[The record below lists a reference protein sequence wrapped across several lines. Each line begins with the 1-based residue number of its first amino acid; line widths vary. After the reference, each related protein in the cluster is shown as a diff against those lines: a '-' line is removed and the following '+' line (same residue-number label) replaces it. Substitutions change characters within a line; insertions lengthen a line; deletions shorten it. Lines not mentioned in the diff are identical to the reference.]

1 MTLQQTITRIAGEL
15 GRPALLEDR
24 RRRVVAH
31 SPHPDGIDDVR
42 RRSILEHRANPA
54 IHAWLTALG
63 VYDAT
68 DPVRVPGNPDLGM
81 LARVCVP
88 IIRSGVV
95 FGHLWFIEP
104 DDDTPPL
111 DLERAGVSA
120 VEVAD
125 EWASARSSQDHQ
137 GERERE
143 LIRDLVLGRAEVRRR
158 AAEALVESGRFEGGH
173 LRAYVLAVGAGGTTS
188 DAALDR
194 AARRARRTLGGRGV
208 LVVARGDHAAL
219 VAPASGRFAD
229 PDRIAGV
236 IATAAAE
243 ALAGPDAPAGTVRV
257 GVGGAAPVASARTSY
272 REARR
277 ALDIARSF
285 ELVDAVV
292 HWDRL
297 GVYRGLDAAAARGL
311 RSSDVQPG
319 LERVAAERDGH
330 VLLETIACYLDAAG
344 HVQQAAA
351 RLQVHRTSLY
361 NRIARIER
369 ILGIDLGSGLDRLA
383 LHLALL
389 LRAGENGS
397 PGASGEASDLVA
409 PADRPPTRHLSS
421 AAGGVV
427 DI

>member
-15 GRPALLEDR
+15 DRPALLEDR

-68 DPVRVPGNPDLGM
+68 APVRVPGNPDLGM

-88 IIRSGVV
+88 IIRSGEV
-95 FGHLWFIEP
+95 FGHLWFIEAG
-104 DDDTPPL
+104 DGTPPL
-111 DLERAGVSA
+111 DLERAGASA
-120 VEVAD
+120 AEVAD
-125 EWASARSSQDHQ
+125 EWATARSSQDRR
-137 GERERE
+137 GELERE
-143 LIRDLVLGRAEVRRR
+143 LVRDLLLGRAEVRRR
-158 AAEALVESGRFEGGH
+158 AADALLESGRFEGGR
-173 LRAYVLAVGAGGTTS
+173 LRAYVLASCAARGPS
-188 DAALDR
+188 DAALER
-194 AARRARRTLGGRGV
+194 AARRARRALGGRGV
-208 LVVARGDHAAL
+208 LVVARGDHAVL
-219 VAPASGRFAD
+219 VAPSSGRFAD
-229 PDRIAGV
+229 PDRIADV
-236 IATAAAE
+236 VASAAAE
-243 ALAGPDAPAGTVRV
+243 AIDGPDAAADTVRV
-257 GVGGAAPVASARTSY
+257 GVGGEAPVASARTSY

-277 ALDIARSF
+277 ALGIARSF
-285 ELVDAVV
+285 GLVDPVV
-292 HWDRL
+292 HWERL

-311 RSSDVQPG
+311 RSGDFQPG
-319 LERVAAERDGH
+319 LDRVAAERDGR

-361 NRIARIER
+361 NRIARVER

-389 LRAGENGS
+389 LRAGEDAS
-397 PGASGEASDLVA
+397 PARPGEASDFGA
-409 PADRPPTRHLSS
+409 
-421 AAGGVV
+421 
-427 DI
+427 

>member
-15 GRPALLEDR
+15 ERPALLEDR

-68 DPVRVPGNPDLGM
+68 DPVRVPGNPELSM
-81 LARVCVP
+81 VARVCVP
-88 IIRSGVV
+88 IIRAGVV

-104 DDDTPPL
+104 DDGAPPL
-111 DLERAGVSA
+111 DLGRAGASA

-137 GERERE
+137 GARERE
-143 LIRDLVLGRAEVRRR
+143 LVRDLVLGRAEVRRR
-158 AAEALVESGRFEGGH
+158 AADTLVESGRFEGGR
-173 LRAYVLAVGAGGTTS
+173 LRTYVLERVTGGGTS
-188 DAALDR
+188 DAELDR
-194 AARRARRTLGGRGV
+194 AARRARRALGGRGV

-229 PDRIAGV
+229 PDRIAAM
-236 IATAAAE
+236 IASSAAE
-243 ALAGPDAPAGTVRV
+243 ALAGADAPDDVVRV
-257 GVGGAAPVASARTSY
+257 GVGGEVPVASARASY

-277 ALDIARSF
+277 ALGIARSF
-285 ELVDAVV
+285 GLADPVV
-292 HWDRL
+292 HGDRL
-297 GVYRGLDAAAARGL
+297 GVYRGLDAAATRGL

-319 LERVAAERDGH
+319 LDRVAAERDGQ

-361 NRIARIER
+361 NRIARVER

-383 LHLALL
+383 LPLALL
-389 LRAGENGS
+389 LRAGEAAS
-397 PGASGEASDLVA
+397 PDRAGDASD
-409 PADRPPTRHLSS
+409 
-421 AAGGVV
+421 AGS
-427 DI
+427 

>member
-15 GRPALLEDR
+15 ERPALLEDR

-54 IHAWLTALG
+54 IHGWLTALG

-68 DPVRVPGNPDLGM
+68 DPVRVPGNPELGM
-81 LARVCVP
+81 VARVCVP

-104 DDDTPPL
+104 DDGTPPL
-111 DLERAGVSA
+111 DLRRAGASA

-137 GERERE
+137 GARERE
-143 LIRDLVLGRAEVRRR
+143 LVRDLVLGRAEVRRR
-158 AAEALVESGRFEGGH
+158 AADALMESGRFEGGR
-173 LRAYVLAVGAGGTTS
+173 LRTYVLERVTGGGTS
-188 DAALDR
+188 DAELDR
-194 AARRARRTLGGRGV
+194 AARRARRALGGRGV

-229 PDRIAGV
+229 SDRIAAM
-236 IATAAAE
+236 IASSAVE
-243 ALAGPDAPAGTVRV
+243 ALAGPDAPDDVVRV
-257 GVGGAAPVASARTSY
+257 GVGGEAPVASARASY

-277 ALDIARSF
+277 ALGVARSF
-285 ELVDAVV
+285 GLIDPVV

-311 RSSDVQPG
+311 RSGDVQPG
-319 LERVAAERDGH
+319 LDRVAAERDGQ
-330 VLLETIACYLDAAG
+330 VLLETIECYLDAAG

-361 NRIARIER
+361 NRIARVER

-389 LRAGENGS
+389 LRAGEAAS
-397 PGASGEASDLVA
+397 P
-409 PADRPPTRHLSS
+409 RPF
-421 AAGGVV
+421 G
-427 DI
+427 